1 MNTEKKSSQISE
13 ITSNEKSPQ
22 RKTRLLNFIYNS
34 NNRLLFKDFS
44 EKENNTEKK
53 SFDKKKSFDNLKKE
67 IMYKLTSYSQ
77 EGRNV
82 QFSSGIEV
90 IESEIKEEDDNF
102 FEKIS
107 NKKKFKRIEEIES
120 EIKEEDDNFF
130 EKISNKKKFKTPP
143 KSIKTSYKKTKEHIK
158 TPYKTTKSRSS
169 RNKSKNTKD
178 SNIINYNKSNASTK
192 SSYYW
197 KMLLLLDNGNT
208 FTKNFSQ
215 EQEVDINRNCN
226 SVILENPYINQKEY
240 KNIFLNMSFEDNDE
254 EINKSF

>member
-53 SFDKKKSFDNLKKE
+53 SFDNLKKE

-90 IESEIKEEDDNF
+90 
-102 FEKIS
+102 
-107 NKKKFKRIEEIES
+107 IES

-178 SNIINYNKSNASTK
+178 SIINYKKSNASTK

-197 KMLLLLDNGNT
+197 KILLDNGNT

>member
-53 SFDKKKSFDNLKKE
+53 SFDNLKKE

-90 IESEIKEEDDNF
+90 
-102 FEKIS
+102 
-107 NKKKFKRIEEIES
+107 IES

-178 SNIINYNKSNASTK
+178 SIINYNKSNASTK

-197 KMLLLLDNGNT
+197 KILLDNGNT

>member
-53 SFDKKKSFDNLKKE
+53 SFDNLKKE

-90 IESEIKEEDDNF
+90 
-102 FEKIS
+102 
-107 NKKKFKRIEEIES
+107 IES

-178 SNIINYNKSNASTK
+178 SIINYKKSNASTK

-197 KMLLLLDNGNT
+197 KMLLDNGNT

>member
-53 SFDKKKSFDNLKKE
+53 SFDNLKKE

-82 QFSSGIEV
+82 QFSSG
-90 IESEIKEEDDNF
+90 
-102 FEKIS
+102 
-107 NKKKFKRIEEIES
+107 IEEIES

-178 SNIINYNKSNASTK
+178 SIINYKKSNASTK

-197 KMLLLLDNGNT
+197 KILLDNGNT

>member
-53 SFDKKKSFDNLKKE
+53 SFDNLKKE

-90 IESEIKEEDDNF
+90 
-102 FEKIS
+102 
-107 NKKKFKRIEEIES
+107 IES

-178 SNIINYNKSNASTK
+178 SIINYNKSNASTK

-197 KMLLLLDNGNT
+197 KMLLDNGNT

>member
-53 SFDKKKSFDNLKKE
+53 SFDNLKKE

-82 QFSSGIEV
+82 QFSSG
-90 IESEIKEEDDNF
+90 
-102 FEKIS
+102 
-107 NKKKFKRIEEIES
+107 IEEIES

-158 TPYKTTKSRSS
+158 KMTK
-169 RNKSKNTKD
+169 KK
-178 SNIINYNKSNASTK
+178 
-192 SSYYW
+192 
-197 KMLLLLDNGNT
+197 
-208 FTKNFSQ
+208 
-215 EQEVDINRNCN
+215 
-226 SVILENPYINQKEY
+226 
-240 KNIFLNMSFEDNDE
+240 
-254 EINKSF
+254 

>member
-53 SFDKKKSFDNLKKE
+53 SFDILKKE

-90 IESEIKEEDDNF
+90 
-102 FEKIS
+102 
-107 NKKKFKRIEEIES
+107 IES

-178 SNIINYNKSNASTK
+178 SIINYKKSNASTK

-197 KMLLLLDNGNT
+197 KILLDNGNT

>member
-53 SFDKKKSFDNLKKE
+53 SFDNLKKE

-90 IESEIKEEDDNF
+90 
-102 FEKIS
+102 
-107 NKKKFKRIEEIES
+107 IES

-178 SNIINYNKSNASTK
+178 SIINYKKSNASTK

-197 KMLLLLDNGNT
+197 KILLDNGNT

-226 SVILENPYINQKEY
+226 SVILENLYINQKEY